1 LLDLRPALLD
11 PSVDGVLVTL
21 GGPAPG
27 TLHRPAQPVVQ
38 QRPDVR
44 GMVAHPGQPL
54 DHDGDA
60 LQRPQLPGEPIRGG
74 ALQQGLLDP
83 GELLI

>member
-1 LLDLRPALLD
+1 LIAGQRSLTT
-11 PSVDGVLVTL
+11 VDGSLVAL
-21 GGPAPG
+21 GGTASG
-27 TLHRPAQPVVQ
+27 TLHRSAQPVVQ

-44 GMVAHPGQPL
+44 GMVAHPGEAL

-60 LQRPQLPGEPIRGG
+60 FQGPQLPGEPVGAG

-83 GELLI
+83 GQLLI